1 MFQKI
6 SSMERFM
13 AYRRGITFL
22 RRKLLVSQWL
32 NFCGEPFNVSE
43 ILGHR
48 KALCIIGGYHDFPS
62 EFFLSH
68 CAEKICRAPSL
79 FDRISGLKFFFLE
92 GDHGYQSGGGGG

>member
-6 SSMERFM
+6 SRMERFL

-32 NFCGEPFNVSE
+32 NFRGEPFNVSE

-62 EFFLSH
+62 EFFLSP
-68 CAEKICRAPSL
+68 CAEKICRAPFL
-79 FDRISGLKFFFLE
+79 FDRFSGMNFFFMREITVLS
-92 GDHGYQSGGGGG
+92 QGGGG